1 MAQDLDRLDALERE
15 IQEIRH
21 NATTTKYEVTETMTQ
36 RIQEILKKTR
46 RYRSV
51 SHFVEESISNTI
63 KFWNQPEEMMVI
75 ANELWDDLPKET
87 KLQIKKNAPF
97 FYHTME
103 APRRNK
109 IESMKN
115 QLASAKD
122 ALSVA
127 KFSTPKNLVG
137 VGASSLMHQ
146 SYNRFFPLKILVTA
160 LGLMIEKNKTQENKF
175 DEARWIDYTKFSEE
189 GFDLSLELSDKL
201 RGIKSGQ
208 GDKRNMR
215 ISTGLPIS
223 HEASFADYSEFQGA
237 VKEKSEKDE
246 KSKQRFFDCFIG
258 LKESTVLR
266 HIDAAKD
273 KNTILSGA
281 LNETGLVHIRN
292 NNGKLEITLSEDGF
306 KFFNYGNPFFDDIDI
321 QKDEDPKSP
330 TFGRTIGI
338 HFNTNVDGLIEKK
351 IFSKEETKFILEKI
365 ISRFTLEKEI
375 VDDVLDKIKN
385 YGEVDTKVLDK
396 VIKNSINEWKKDN
409 KNKKIVDDQKIGE
422 KNNDVYRIATMGR
435 LAEIGK
441 VKWKIIDGKSYY
453 SINK

>member
-146 SYNRFFPLKILVTA
+146 S
-160 LGLMIEKNKTQENKF
+160 
-175 DEARWIDYTKFSEE
+175 
-189 GFDLSLELSDKL
+189 
-201 RGIKSGQ
+201 
-208 GDKRNMR
+208 
-215 ISTGLPIS
+215 
-223 HEASFADYSEFQGA
+223 
-237 VKEKSEKDE
+237 
-246 KSKQRFFDCFIG
+246 
-258 LKESTVLR
+258 
-266 HIDAAKD
+266 
-273 KNTILSGA
+273 
-281 LNETGLVHIRN
+281 
-292 NNGKLEITLSEDGF
+292 
-306 KFFNYGNPFFDDIDI
+306 
-321 QKDEDPKSP
+321 
-330 TFGRTIGI
+330 
-338 HFNTNVDGLIEKK
+338 
-351 IFSKEETKFILEKI
+351 
-365 ISRFTLEKEI
+365 
-375 VDDVLDKIKN
+375 
-385 YGEVDTKVLDK
+385 
-396 VIKNSINEWKKDN
+396 
-409 KNKKIVDDQKIGE
+409 
-422 KNNDVYRIATMGR
+422 
-435 LAEIGK
+435 
-441 VKWKIIDGKSYY
+441 
-453 SINK
+453 